1 MSANLRNYTA
11 ALFGLD
17 NVIRNVPADAWGNAT
32 GCDGWT
38 ARELTGHAIG
48 VVNNV
53 AARAGLG
60 ELTDP
65 FVNPGEFAG
74 HDIYAHWYEIR
85 NRVLEA
91 LDQPGVL
98 QTEVN
103 HGGNTVTVDAF
114 LGAMLGDA
122 LIHTWDL
129 AKATGGDTHLD
140 AKLVAIVHTAL
151 LSRDPAVL
159 RAPGR
164 FGPAVHVPDSAN
176 AVTKLMA
183 FAGRKI

>member
-1 MSANLRNYTA
+1 MSANLRNYTV

-17 NVIRNVPADAWGNAT
+17 NVIRNVPADAWGNASP
-32 GCDGWT
+32 CEGWT

-48 VVNNV
+48 VVSNV

-60 ELTDP
+60 EQTDP
-65 FVNPGEFAG
+65 FVNPGDFAG
-74 HDIYAHWYEIR
+74 DDIYAHWYEIR

-98 QTEVN
+98 ETEVV
-103 HGGNTVTVDAF
+103 HAGNTVTVDAF
-114 LGAMLGDA
+114 LGAMIGDA

-129 AKATGGDTHLD
+129 ATATGGDTHLD
-140 AKLVAIVHTAL
+140 AKLVAIVHGAL

-164 FGPAVHVPDSAN
+164 FAPAVAVSDSAN

-183 FAGRKI
+183 FAGRSV